1 MIEKMKKLTFL
12 VTDKEYDSFIA
23 SLRELGVVHV
33 QQLQKGAT
41 SQQLQDGMALEQR
54 YKSALQAL
62 EIYTKTYTEL
72 PVPQNMPESTSPES
86 LLQHIE
92 DLQAQEQSL
101 LHTIDALQK
110 DIRMLEPW
118 GNFDPACIS
127 QLSDA
132 SARQIHFYR
141 CGNKSFRKE
150 WADTYFATVVNEQ
163 DKSTYF
169 ITFSEETPD
178 IQAEEIFLPAGSL
191 NGFIAESKA
200 EEERLAAVRVE
211 LL

>member
-62 EIYTKTYTEL
+62 EIYPKTYTEL

-86 LLQHIE
+86 LLRHIE
-92 DLQAQEQSL
+92 DLQAKEQSL

-110 DIRMLEPW
+110 RLPEDFRRCHRSYIVNTKKIRK
-118 GNFDPACIS
+118 I
-127 QLSDA
+127 
-132 SARQIHFYR
+132 
-141 CGNKSFRKE
+141 
-150 WADTYFATVVNEQ
+150 
-163 DKSTYF
+163 
-169 ITFSEETPD
+169 
-178 IQAEEIFLPAGSL
+178 
-191 NGFIAESKA
+191 
-200 EEERLAAVRVE
+200 
-211 LL
+211 

>member
-72 PVPQNMPESTSPES
+72 PVPQTMPESTSPES

-92 DLQAQEQSL
+92 ELQAQEQSL

-110 DIRMLEPW
+110 DIW
-118 GNFDPACIS
+118 
-127 QLSDA
+127 
-132 SARQIHFYR
+132 
-141 CGNKSFRKE
+141 
-150 WADTYFATVVNEQ
+150 
-163 DKSTYF
+163 
-169 ITFSEETPD
+169 
-178 IQAEEIFLPAGSL
+178 
-191 NGFIAESKA
+191 KA
-200 EEERLAAVRVE
+200 M
-211 LL
+211 